1 MIENSINLTL
11 LIFHFVLIKSLL
23 QKMGIKNMI
32 KGLGIDIVEV
42 KRIKKMKRRW
52 QERFLTKIFTEQEID
67 YCQSKKNSA
76 QHLAARFAAKEA
88 LVKCLGT
95 GFRNISLID
104 IEVIKD
110 NQGKPVL
117 KVYGRAR
124 ELVEKKGIEKLHIS
138 LSHEKKYAV
147 AEVIGEGGFK

>member
-1 MIENSINLTL
+1 
-11 LIFHFVLIKSLL
+11 
-23 QKMGIKNMI
+23 MI